1 MAFQH
6 QTIENHS
13 SRPQNDV
20 NSRVQ
25 VCAMPMKN
33 RTVKILSLNGGG
45 ARGLFTINVL
55 AEIERIIELKTGQSN
70 VKAGDYF
77 DLITGTSIGG
87 ILALGLAAGKSARDL
102 ESVFR
107 ARAPLIF
114 PPANFFRKKWRTA
127 FGAQYRSQPLRDA
140 VTSMVGEKTTFD
152 DLCRRVM
159 IPAVNLS
166 TGKPHFFKTPHNP
179 CFTRDGRLTLVDA
192 AMATSAAPTYFPPHH
207 CEALDS
213 YFADGGLIANNPSL
227 IALYEAL
234 QDMASDFDITAND
247 VRILNIGTLGEEYNI
262 SPRALEK
269 TRNNGY
275 LGLWG
280 FGERLVLTTMTA
292 NQQLHKS
299 ILERELRSVGATD
312 SYIYLDDAVPNEAA
326 SDITLDNAS
335 VSSLRNL
342 ASRGKQLATNE
353 FTKNTQLQAF
363 FEQLAPAFKRQEQ
376 AIKEK
381 NS

>member
-1 MAFQH
+1 MS
-6 QTIENHS
+6 I
-13 SRPQNDV
+13 R
-20 NSRVQ
+20 
-25 VCAMPMKN
+25 
-33 RTVKILSLNGGG
+33 RTDVKILSLNGGG

-55 AEIERIIELKTGQSN
+55 AEIERIIELKTGQSD

-87 ILALGLAAGKSARDL
+87 ILALGLAAGKSAREL

-107 ARAPLIF
+107 TQAPLIF
-114 PPANFFRKKWRTA
+114 PPSNFITKKWRTA

-140 VTSMVGEKTTFD
+140 VTSMVGAQTTFD
-152 DLCRRVM
+152 DLSRRVM

-179 CFTRDGRLTLVDA
+179 QFTRDGRLTLVDA

-213 YFADGGLIANNPSL
+213 YFADGGLVANNPSL

-234 QDMASDFDITAND
+234 QDMTSDFDITVND
-247 VRILNIGTLGEEYNI
+247 VKILNVGTLGEEYTI
-262 SPRALEK
+262 SPAALER

-299 ILERELRSVGATD
+299 ILERELRTVGALD
-312 SYIYLDDAVPNEAA
+312 NYVYLDDTVPNEAA

-335 VSSLRNL
+335 ASSLRNL

-353 FTKNTQLQAF
+353 FTKNTRLQAF
-363 FEQLAPAFKRQEQ
+363 FERPTPAFKRQEPVQ
-376 AIKEK
+376 LEQ